1 MGPGTRFGWQH
12 DARLHPDGTLT
23 LFDNEAAPP
32 LAKQSRA
39 LVLRLDMKRMTAS
52 FVRSYT
58 HPSPLLASSQG
69 DAQVLTDGH
78 VVVGWGAQPYLTEFT
93 RSGSVV
99 FDAHFNKGADSYRV
113 FRFPWVGRPTDRPAL
128 AVRRDDD
135 QLTVFASWNGAT
147 EVRRWR
153 VLAGQDQ
160 SQLRPAVTVARSGF
174 ETAIAVKTEARYVA
188 VQALDAK
195 GRVLG
200 TSPPRAAS

>member
-1 MGPGTRFGWQH
+1 
-12 DARLHPDGTLT
+12 
-23 LFDNEAAPP
+23 
-32 LAKQSRA
+32 
-39 LVLRLDMKRMTAS
+39 MTAS
-52 FVRSYT
+52 LVRSYT

-113 FRFPWVGRPTDRPAL
+113 FRFPWVGRPNDRPAL

-135 QLTVFASWNGAT
+135 GLTVYASWNGAT
-147 EVRRWR
+147 EVRRWQ
-153 VLAGQDQ
+153 VLAGEDR
-160 SQLRPAVTVARSGF
+160 SHLRPAVTVARTGF
-174 ETAIAVKTEARYVA
+174 ETVIAVKTKAGYAE
-188 VQALDAK
+188 VQALDAT

-200 TSPPRAAS
+200 TSEARPSR